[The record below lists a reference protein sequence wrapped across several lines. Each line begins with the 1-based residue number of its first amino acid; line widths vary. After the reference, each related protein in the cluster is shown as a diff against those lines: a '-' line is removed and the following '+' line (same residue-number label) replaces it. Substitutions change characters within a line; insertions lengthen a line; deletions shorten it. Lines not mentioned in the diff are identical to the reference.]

1 MRQIKNERHTEAT
14 ITISNMARVKI
25 HFPDQSPLFSTKIP
39 LRITDMNY
47 GNHLGND
54 RLLAIAQEA
63 RVQWLQSIGCTEL
76 NIGGC
81 GLIMAD
87 AMISYKNEGHYGDV
101 LNIDVFSADITP
113 LSFDLL
119 FRVSTK
125 RADQTLLIAEIKT
138 GMVGFDYSGK
148 KAAALP
154 EAFKKQL

>member
-1 MRQIKNERHTEAT
+1 
-14 ITISNMARVKI
+14 MARVKI
-25 HFPDQSPLFSTKIP
+25 HFPDQSSLFHTKIP
-39 LRITDMNY
+39 LRVTDMNY

-87 AMISYKNEGHYGDV
+87 AMVCYRNEGYYGDV
-101 LNIDVFSADITP
+101 MNIDIFSADITS

-119 FRVSTK
+119 FRVRTE

-138 GMVGFDYSGK
+138 GMVGFDYTGK

-154 EAFKKQL
+154 EAFKNQL

>member
-1 MRQIKNERHTEAT
+1 
-14 ITISNMARVKI
+14 MARVKI
-25 HFPDQSPLFSTKIP
+25 HFPNQSPLFNTKIP

-63 RVQWLQSIGCTEL
+63 RVQWLQSIGCTEI
-76 NIGGC
+76 NIGEC

-101 LNIDVFSADITP
+101 LDIDIFSADITS

-119 FRVSTK
+119 FRVSTQK
-125 RADQTLLIAEIKT
+125 AGKALPIAQIKT
-138 GMVGFDYSGK
+138 GMVAFDYDTK
-148 KAAALP
+148 KIATLP
-154 EAFKKQL
+154 ESFKNRL